1 VRQNGASQ
9 KEHPTGML
17 LLQEGLS
24 RQAQRFSA
32 WRLTVNGEGT
42 GVKMPV
48 PSYFWQEGLQKNS

>member
-9 KEHPTGML
+9 KEQPEGML

-32 WRLTVNGEGT
+32 WRLTVNGASQKEQPEG
-42 GVKMPV
+42 MLLL
-48 PSYFWQEGLQKNS
+48 QEGLF